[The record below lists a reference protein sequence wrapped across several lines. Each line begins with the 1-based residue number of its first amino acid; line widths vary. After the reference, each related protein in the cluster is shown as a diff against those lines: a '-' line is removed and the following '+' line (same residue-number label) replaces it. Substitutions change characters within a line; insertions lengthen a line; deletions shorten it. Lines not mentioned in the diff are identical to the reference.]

1 MVSLYVNVL
10 YSPNLSEKT
19 EKETWTDYF
28 VYASRG
34 IGDNHCYF
42 NEYKPTP
49 NDVSINFYSC
59 SFTFN
64 SPIIWKARIK
74 S

>member
-10 YSPNLSEKT
+10 YSPNACEKT

-42 NEYKPTP
+42 NE
-49 NDVSINFYSC
+49 
-59 SFTFN
+59 
-64 SPIIWKARIK
+64 
-74 S
+74 